1 MQTLTDALVHD
12 VVYVSQNDL
21 AENKTT
27 QTLKIVTR
35 KHRLEVPR
43 RKRCLRLRV
52 LVVIPISIRVEVLP
66 RLSSS
71 ISLGVRS
78 SGGGGGRLTAEVLLA
93 LGGAIAVAGAHGRH
107 GAALLGH
114 LHLGLVAL
122 AVLGAHGGEEVDEE
136 AEHVPRV
143 DEGDGPFEYRG
154 HVPVV
159 VELGYAEDD
168 AKADFWGMSVCM
180 IFAREER
187 GRTYRQ

>member
-1 MQTLTDALVHD
+1 METLTNTQVHD
-12 VVYVSQNDL
+12 VVCL
-21 AENKTT
+21 AKSLAVNKTF
-27 QTLKIVTR
+27 QTLQIITR

-43 RKRCLRLRV
+43 RKRRLRLRV

-71 ISLGVRS
+71 ISITNVRS
-78 SGGGGGRLTAEVLLA
+78 SSDGGRLTAEVLLA

-107 GAALLGH
+107 GAVLLSH

-122 AVLGAHGGEEVDEE
+122 AVLVAHGGEEVDEE

-154 HVPVV
+154 DVPVV

-168 AKADFWGMSVCM
+168 AEADFWGDVSLL
-180 IFAREER
+180 
-187 GRTYRQ
+187 